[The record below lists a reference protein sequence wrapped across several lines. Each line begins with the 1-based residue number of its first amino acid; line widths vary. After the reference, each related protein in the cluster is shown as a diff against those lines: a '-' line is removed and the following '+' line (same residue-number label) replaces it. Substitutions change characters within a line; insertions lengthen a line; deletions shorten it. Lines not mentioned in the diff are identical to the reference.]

1 MRKNG
6 FRQRLLFRIRGDL
19 TMQLL
24 SIYLLLI
31 VPFIIGLY
39 FITKVTGERV
49 EQEVQVTDLSL
60 ARAVAQGTNITIRNA
75 LDAVEILSQ
84 YPAVIEADPEGMSEI
99 FRVIMSGRPDI
110 ELIYRMDADG
120 SILYYYPLGPRSILG
135 AEYAYRDYYKSARN
149 QKVAFI
155 SEGRISPLSGQPV
168 ATAIMP
174 IWSKDGKYQGQVG
187 TNIKLRSLSETLE
200 RIIASQ
206 SPAEGFQVVILDSK
220 AQIIAYPDSKL
231 LLSHATQLLP
241 YIYGPALS
249 GDTGTVIA
257 RNRNNEERIYTYV
270 TIPSGSWAAIVSRP
284 TQMAYASKRT
294 INYVA
299 LGTVFF
305 FLLIGLFFWLTL
317 TRNVIKPIEELANVS
332 QAIGE
337 DPRLRHPPQRPQ
349 LDILAQRSD
358 QIGHLVRSIL
368 RMEQDIL
375 ARINEQ
381 ATLLETSTAV
391 VSSLNLK
398 TVLDRILEQVELL
411 LGVSKSAI
419 VALDQE
425 RGVFRIRAGRELSA
439 SYIEQITI
447 QPNDPLS
454 VTMRALRSKQPV
466 QISDT
471 ESDLVFLPQRLLSR
485 EEGFRSILAVPLNT
499 QHSPPAALILYR
511 PDPHLWTENEISL
524 VVNFANH
531 AAMAIENA
539 FLYERSDKRLQE
551 ETHRLEALVQSLN
564 DGLILSDLQGK
575 VLYANRRI
583 RELSNLQPE
592 EMRNT
597 PVEQVL
603 ERIVVQSND
612 PENVR
617 RSVNQMLAQT
627 GKQIAEIPIVVD
639 GMIKYYR
646 LQGFEVTEADGASI
660 GRGLILQDI
669 TADRE
674 LDRMRSS
681 LVSTVS
687 HELRTPLAA
696 IKGYATTLLAEDV
709 EWDGA
714 SQRDFLEII
723 SQEADRLSN
732 LVNTLLDLSKIE
744 AGSLRLSRVECEV
757 EDLIQKATSSACLG
771 KENQIEVQIEPNLP
785 TLYAD
790 PPRLET
796 VLRNLLENAIKYAGE
811 TAHICVQVK
820 QVDQALEFSI
830 ADNGPGIPAEERE
843 RVFESFYRIENGL
856 TRSGS
861 GAGLGLAI
869 CQGLVRAHGG
879 KIWIA
884 PTTSGTRVVFTIPLI
899 PQTIEGEER
908 QNEQPEGSGR

>member
-1 MRKNG
+1 
-6 FRQRLLFRIRGDL
+6 
-19 TMQLL
+19 MQLL

>member
-1 MRKNG
+1 
-6 FRQRLLFRIRGDL
+6 
-19 TMQLL
+19 MQLL

-39 FITKVTGERV
+39 FITKVTGQRV
-49 EQEVQVTDLSL
+49 EQEVQATDLSL
-60 ARAVAQGTNITIRNA
+60 ARAVAQETNITIRNA

-99 FRVIMSGRPDI
+99 FRIIMSGRPDI

-120 SILYYYPLGPRSILG
+120 NILYYYPLGPTSTLG

-317 TRNVIKPIEELANVS
+317 TRNVIKPIEELANIS

-337 DPRLRHPPQRPQ
+337 DPRLRRPPKRPQ
-349 LDILAQRSD
+349 LDILARRSD

-425 RGVFRIRAGRELSA
+425 QGVFRIRAGRDLSA

-551 ETHRLEALVQSLN
+551 ETYRLEALVQSLH

-627 GKQIAEIPIVVD
+627 GKQTAEIPIIVE
-639 GMIKYYR
+639 GIIKYYR

-660 GRGLILQDI
+660 GRGLILQDV

-714 SQRDFLEII
+714 SQRNFLEII

-757 EDLIQKATSSACLG
+757 EDLIQKATYNACLG
-771 KENQIEVQIEPNLP
+771 KENQIEVQIDPNLP

-899 PQTIEGEER
+899 PKTAESEER
-908 QNEQPEGSGR
+908 QNEQPERSGR

>member
-1 MRKNG
+1 
-6 FRQRLLFRIRGDL
+6 
-19 TMQLL
+19 MQLL

-49 EQEVQVTDLSL
+49 EQEVQATDLSL

-75 LDAVEILSQ
+75 LGAVEILAK
-84 YPAVIEADPEGMSEI
+84 YPAVVDADPDGMEEI
-99 FRVIMSGRPDI
+99 FSIIMSGRPDI

-120 SILYYYPLGPRSILG
+120 NILYYYPPGPKSTLG
-135 AEYAYRDYYKSARN
+135 AEYTYRDYYKSARN

-155 SEGRISPLSGQPV
+155 SEGRISPISGQPV

-174 IWSKDGKYQGQVG
+174 IWSKNGTYLGQVG
-187 TNIKLRSLSETLE
+187 TNIKLRNLSETLE

-206 SPAEGFQVVILDSK
+206 SPAEGFQVVVLDSK
-220 AQIIAYPDSKL
+220 AQIIAYPDENL
-231 LLSHATQLLP
+231 LLSHATQLIP

-257 RNRNNEERIYTYV
+257 RNRKNEERIYTYV

-284 TQMAYASKRT
+284 TQVAYASKRT

-299 LGTVFF
+299 LGTTLS
-305 FLLIGLFFWLTL
+305 FLLIGLYFWLTL
-317 TRNVIKPIEELANVS
+317 TRNVIQPIEELS
-332 QAIGE
+332 RISRSIGQGPPL
-337 DPRLRHPPQRPQ
+337 PRAPRRPQ
-349 LDILAQRSD
+349 LDPLAQRSD
-358 QIGHLVRSIL
+358 QIGHLIRSIL

-375 ARINEQ
+375 ARMNEQ

-391 VSSLNLK
+391 VSSLNLQ

-419 VALDQE
+419 VALNEE
-425 RGVFRIRAGRELSA
+425 RGVFRIRAGRGLSE
-439 SYIEQITI
+439 SYIEQIAI

-454 VTMRALRSKQPV
+454 VTMRALRNKQPV

-471 ESDLVFLPQRLLSR
+471 ENDLAFLPQRLLSR

-511 PDPHLWTENEISL
+511 PDPHLWTESEIGL

-551 ETHRLEALVQSLN
+551 ETHRLEALVQSLQ

-583 RELSNLQPE
+583 CTLSGLQPE
-592 EMRNT
+592 EIRNT

-603 ERIVVQSND
+603 ERIIVQSND

-617 RSVNQMLAQT
+617 RSVNKTLTEA
-627 GKQIAEIPIVVD
+627 GKQAAEIPLVIQ
-639 GMIKYYR
+639 GMLKYYR
-646 LQGFEVTEADGASI
+646 LQSFEVTDANNTSI

-709 EWDGA
+709 EWDSA
-714 SQRDFLEII
+714 SQHDFLKII
-723 SQEADRLSN
+723 SDEADHLSN

-744 AGSLRLSRVECEV
+744 AGSLRLSRVECRV
-757 EDLIQKATSSACLG
+757 EDIIQRAINSPLFKTG
-771 KENQIEVQIEPNLP
+771 NKIDIQIESNLP
-785 TLYAD
+785 PLYAD
-790 PPRLET
+790 PPRVET
-796 VLRNLLENAIKYAGE
+796 VLRNLLENAAKYAGDS
-811 TAHICVQVK
+811 AQICVQVK
-820 QVDQALEFSI
+820 RTDQVLEFSV
-830 ADNGPGIPAEERE
+830 ADNGPGIPPEERE

-856 TRSGS
+856 TRTSS

-884 PTTSGTRVVFTIPLI
+884 PTTPGTRVIFTIPLSVESSI
-899 PQTIEGEER
+899 KREE
-908 QNEQPEGSGR
+908 EQDEQSQSSGR

>member
-1 MRKNG
+1 
-6 FRQRLLFRIRGDL
+6 
-19 TMQLL
+19 MQLL

-49 EQEVQVTDLSL
+49 QQEVQVTDLSL

-551 ETHRLEALVQSLN
+551 ETYRLEALVQSLH

-603 ERIVVQSND
+603 ERIIVQSND

-899 PQTIEGEER
+899 PQTIEDEER

>member
-1 MRKNG
+1 
-6 FRQRLLFRIRGDL
+6 
-19 TMQLL
+19 MQLL

-84 YPAVIEADPEGMSEI
+84 YPAVIEADPEGMSEV

-337 DPRLRHPPQRPQ
+337 DPRLRRPPQRPQ

-551 ETHRLEALVQSLN
+551 ETYRLEALVQSLH

-757 EDLIQKATSSACLG
+757 EDLIQKAISSACLG

-811 TAHICVQVK
+811 TAHIGVQVK

-899 PQTIEGEER
+899 PQTMEGEER

>member
-1 MRKNG
+1 MTENNLY
-6 FRQRLLFRIRGDL
+6 QRLLNRLQGDL
-19 TMQLL
+19 TTQLL
-24 SIYLLLI
+24 ALYLLLI
-31 VPFIIGLY
+31 VPFLIGLY
-39 FITKVTGERV
+39 VISQVTGERV
-49 EQEVQVTDLSL
+49 EQEVQATDLSL

-75 LDAVEILSQ
+75 LNAVEILSK
-84 YPAVIEADPEGMSEI
+84 YPAVIEADPEGMEEL

-120 SILYYYPLGPRSILG
+120 NMLYYYPPGPKSILG

-155 SEGRISPLSGQPV
+155 SEGRISPISGQPV

-174 IWSKDGKYQGQVG
+174 IWLNGEEYLGHIG

-220 AQIIAYPDSKL
+220 AQIIAYPDEKL

-249 GDTGTVIA
+249 GDTGMVMA
-257 RNRNNEERIYTYV
+257 QDRKGDERIYTYV

-284 TQMAYASKRT
+284 VESAYASKRT
-294 INYVA
+294 INYVV
-299 LGTVFF
+299 LGITIV
-305 FLLIGLFFWLTL
+305 FLLIGLYFWTTL
-317 TRNVIKPIEELANVS
+317 TKRVIRPIEELSVIS
-332 QAIGE
+332 QVIGQGPPSQRP
-337 DPRLRHPPQRPQ
+337 PRRPQ
-349 LDILAQRSD
+349 LDTLAQRSD
-358 QIGHLVRSIL
+358 QVGHLIRSIL
-368 RMEQDIL
+368 RMEHDIL
-375 ARINEQ
+375 ARMNEQ

-391 VSSLNLK
+391 VSSLNLQ
-398 TVLDRILEQVELL
+398 TVLNRILEQVELL

-419 VALDQE
+419 VALDEEQ
-425 RGVFRIRAGRELSA
+425 GVFRIRAGRGLSE
-439 SYIEQITI
+439 SYIKQIAI
-447 QPNDPLS
+447 QPNEPLS

-471 ESDLVFLPQRLLSR
+471 ENDLTFLPQRLLSR

-511 PDPHLWTENEISL
+511 ADPHTWTENEIDL

-551 ETHRLEALVQSLN
+551 ETYRLEALVQSLN
-564 DGLILSDLQGK
+564 DGLILNDLQGN

-583 RELSNLQPE
+583 RELANLHPE
-592 EMRNT
+592 EMHNT
-597 PVEQVL
+597 PVRDVL
-603 ERIVVQSND
+603 ERIIAQSTD
-612 PENVR
+612 RENVR
-617 RSVNQMLAQT
+617 KRLEEMLQT
-627 GKQIAEIPIVVD
+627 HDRAIEIPITVQ
-639 GMIKYYR
+639 GLIKYFR
-646 LQGFEVTEADGASI
+646 LQGFAVTDASGASI
-660 GRGLILQDI
+660 GQGLILQDI

-696 IKGYATTLLAEDV
+696 IKGYATTLLADDV
-709 EWDGA
+709 EWDRA
-714 SQRDFLEII
+714 SQRDFLDII
-723 SQEADRLSN
+723 SQEADRLSA

-744 AGSLRLSRVECEV
+744 AGSLRLSRAECPI
-757 EDLIQKATSSACLG
+757 EDLIQEAARSASLG
-771 KENQIEVQIEPNLP
+771 NRNRLEVQIEPGLP
-785 TLYAD
+785 RLYAD
-790 PPRLET
+790 PTRLST
-796 VLRNLLENAIKYAGE
+796 VLRNLLENAVKYAGE
-811 TAHICVQVK
+811 NAHIQVH
-820 QVDQALEFSI
+820 VRQAEEGIEFSV
-830 ADNGPGIPAEERE
+830 ADDGPGIPPEEQE
-843 RVFESFYRIENGL
+843 RVFESFYRVENGL
-856 TRSGS
+856 TRVAG

-884 PTTSGTRVVFTIPLI
+884 SEPIGTRVVFTIPLTM
-899 PQTIEGEER
+899 PQET
-908 QNEQPEGSGR
+908 QNALLDEVKG

>member
-1 MRKNG
+1 
-6 FRQRLLFRIRGDL
+6 
-19 TMQLL
+19 MQLL

-511 PDPHLWTENEISL
+511 PDPHFWTENEISL

>member
-1 MRKNG
+1 
-6 FRQRLLFRIRGDL
+6 
-19 TMQLL
+19 MQLL

-49 EQEVQVTDLSL
+49 EQEVQATDLSL

-84 YPAVIEADPEGMSEI
+84 YPAVIEADPEGMSEV

-155 SEGRISPLSGQPV
+155 SEGRISPISGQPV

-206 SPAEGFQVVILDSK
+206 SPDEGFQVVILDSK

-299 LGTVFF
+299 LGTVFS
-305 FLLIGLFFWLTL
+305 FLLIGLYFWLIL

-337 DPRLRHPPQRPQ
+337 DPHLLRPPKRPQ

-425 RGVFRIRAGRELSA
+425 QGVFRIRAGHNLSA

-551 ETHRLEALVQSLN
+551 ETYRIEALVQSLH

-617 RSVNQMLAQT
+617 CSVNQMLTQS
-627 GKQIAEIPIVVD
+627 GKQTAEIPIVVD

-646 LQGFEVTEADGASI
+646 LQSFEVTEADGDSI
-660 GRGLILQDI
+660 GRGLILQDV

-757 EDLIQKATSSACLG
+757 EDLIQKAICSACLST
-771 KENQIEVQIEPNLP
+771 ENQIEVQIEPNLP

-790 PPRLET
+790 PPRLEM
-796 VLRNLLENAIKYAGE
+796 VLRNLLENAVKYAGE

-820 QVDQALEFSI
+820 HVDQALEFSI
-830 ADNGPGIPAEERE
+830 ADNGPGIPAEARE

-884 PTTSGTRVVFTIPLI
+884 PTISGTRVVFTIPLV
-899 PQTIEGEER
+899 PKTVESEER
-908 QNEQPEGSGR
+908 QNEQPERSGR

>member
-1 MRKNG
+1 
-6 FRQRLLFRIRGDL
+6 
-19 TMQLL
+19 MQLL

-49 EQEVQVTDLSL
+49 EQEVQATDLSL

-84 YPAVIEADPEGMSEI
+84 YPAVIEADPEGMSEV

-135 AEYAYRDYYKSARN
+135 AEYAYRDDYKSARN

-174 IWSKDGKYQGQVG
+174 IWSKDGKYQGQIG

-220 AQIIAYPDSKL
+220 AQIIAYLDSKL
-231 LLSHATQLLP
+231 LLSHATQLIP

-249 GDTGTVIA
+249 GDTGTIIA

-299 LGTVFF
+299 LGTVLS
-305 FLLIGLFFWLTL
+305 FLLIGLYFWLTL

-337 DPRLRHPPQRPQ
+337 DPHLRRPPQRPQ
-349 LDILAQRSD
+349 LDILARRSD

-425 RGVFRIRAGRELSA
+425 QGVFRIRAGHDLST

-551 ETHRLEALVQSLN
+551 ETYRLEALVQSLH

-627 GKQIAEIPIVVD
+627 GKQTAEIPIVVD

-744 AGSLRLSRVECEV
+744 AGSLRLSRVECDV
-757 EDLIQKATSSACLG
+757 EDLIQKAACSAGLG
-771 KENQIEVQIEPNLP
+771 KENQIEVQIEQNLP

-811 TAHICVQVK
+811 TAHICIQVK
-820 QVDQALEFSI
+820 QVDQTLEFSI

-843 RVFESFYRIENGL
+843 RVFESFYRVENGL

-899 PQTIEGEER
+899 SNTVEGEER
-908 QNEQPEGSGR
+908 QNEQPECSGR